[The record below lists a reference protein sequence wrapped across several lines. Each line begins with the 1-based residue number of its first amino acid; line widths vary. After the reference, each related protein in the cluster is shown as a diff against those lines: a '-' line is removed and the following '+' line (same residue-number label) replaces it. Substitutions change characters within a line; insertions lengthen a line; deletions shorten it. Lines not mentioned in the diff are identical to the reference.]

1 MKLSKWRRDSGF
13 CVYIGPSVPRVIT
26 TGKVYRGN
34 KSEALYEAA
43 DVIDAFPLVEKL
55 IVTDRELPEARLKV
69 KQKGNYLHTYFSEL
83 QEILLQKNQKEV
95 KP

>member
-1 MKLSKWRRDSGF
+1 MNFSKKRNNNF
-13 CVYIGPSVPRVIT
+13 CVYIGPSIPRVIT

-43 DVIDAFPLVEKL
+43 DVIAAYPLIEKL

-69 KQKGNYLHTYFSEL
+69 KEKGNYLHTYYTQL
-83 QEILLQKNQKEV
+83 QQQPQKEV

>member
-1 MKLSKWRRDSGF
+1 MKLSKSSF
-13 CVYIGPSVPRVIT
+13 CVYIGPSIPRVIT

-43 DVIDAFPLVEKL
+43 DVIAAYPLVEKL

-83 QEILLQKNQKEV
+83 QEMQSQKEA